1 MGKRRPH
8 PPPLGRPAE
17 RLSHQPFSQQRLQHT
32 VIFIRLWERRAHT
45 YHPPLKITLPTVTIQ
60 KLIAN
65 GSFGPDEIEVMKAVY
80 EAALLDVGV
89 TNPDEPITDLIAK
102 AIVNVTASGE
112 RNPKE
117 VMERALNALG
127 VRRSAA

>member
-1 MGKRRPH
+1 M
-8 PPPLGRPAE
+8 A
-17 RLSHQPFSQQRLQHT
+17 
-32 VIFIRLWERRAHT
+32 I
-45 YHPPLKITLPTVTIQ
+45 Y

-65 GSFGPDEIEVMKAVY
+65 GSFGPAEIEIMKVAY
-80 EAALLDVGV
+80 EAALVDVGV
-89 TNPDEPITDLIAK
+89 TSPNDPITDLIAK
-102 AIVNVTASGE
+102 AIVSVTASGE

>member
-1 MGKRRPH
+1 M
-8 PPPLGRPAE
+8 A
-17 RLSHQPFSQQRLQHT
+17 
-32 VIFIRLWERRAHT
+32 I
-45 YHPPLKITLPTVTIQ
+45 Y

-65 GSFGPDEIEVMKAVY
+65 GAFGPDEIEVMKAAY

-89 TNPDEPITDLIAK
+89 ADRDDPITELIAK

-127 VRRSAA
+127 VRRSGAVSQESPTKASPSQGAIPVTGRTAP